1 MFEACDGLREDI
13 RELRHWRRELR
24 FRKINVRRGIDES
37 LQVQALVNSALMD
50 IDDQLR
56 QKMSEA
62 RRIETEIRS
71 AMSIRNRFMCLMKK
85 MVSHLLFSFRCLF
98 PVLLFA
104 YFFHS
109 RLSI

>member
-1 MFEACDGLREDI
+1 MFEACDGLREEI
-13 RELRHWRRELR
+13 RELRHWRGELR
-24 FRKINVRRGIDES
+24 FRKRNVRRGIDES

-71 AMSIRNRFMCLMKK
+71 AMSTRNMLNLSVKEPCEDVNGWNRFMFLMK
-85 MVSHLLFSFRCLF
+85 
-98 PVLLFA
+98 
-104 YFFHS
+104 
-109 RLSI
+109 